1 MYRLIQFVKYKEIR
15 PIEMEIMSMADKYL
29 TLKIQISL
37 NQSIKYFFKKKL
49 KNKRGDYLL
58 QH

>member
-15 PIEMEIMSMADKYL
+15 PIETEIMSMADKYL